1 MRTSYGVVW
10 RVGEEPL
17 ARGKLELLP
26 RILRLDGVT
35 GERPR
40 AGRRLRR
47 RAGGRDRRAH
57 RAHREA
63 DARLEQRPRGAGG
76 NHVLASVHDPDPN
89 GRVGRRDVEVG
100 LRAVVRVLVEQDPE
114 KGEP

>member
-40 AGRRLRR
+40 AGRRLPSRR
-47 RAGGRDRRAH
+47 RA
-57 RAHREA
+57 
-63 DARLEQRPRGAGG
+63 
-76 NHVLASVHDPDPN
+76 
-89 GRVGRRDVEVG
+89 
-100 LRAVVRVLVEQDPE
+100 
-114 KGEP
+114 